1 MILIMIYQSENKDKN
16 ICYDHG
22 NSTEL
27 SQPVYWFSISLE
39 FEKYMKGGLNSRPFL
54 SIGWGWRHPPAP
66 AKSNLQ
72 AHSRSCILYKTPPR
86 LYFYSRW
93 NTRSPLLTYTTSP
106 FWQRVYFVSNSL
118 DSMPLARREIID
130 FDLEIQPLPIRL
142 GINRRPRDLPL
153 GNFRIPFHWGQRAL
167 LVGKSRQLLR
177 LEITNEIVRV
187 GILLVQLWLLN
198 DDRIPS
204 KTPFM
209 LGIVAFILGIL
220 EDLLVFWGVH
230 GWGS

>member
-1 MILIMIYQSENKDKN
+1 
-16 ICYDHG
+16 
-22 NSTEL
+22 
-27 SQPVYWFSISLE
+27 
-39 FEKYMKGGLNSRPFL
+39 
-54 SIGWGWRHPPAP
+54 
-66 AKSNLQ
+66 
-72 AHSRSCILYKTPPR
+72 
-86 LYFYSRW
+86 
-93 NTRSPLLTYTTSP
+93 
-106 FWQRVYFVSNSL
+106 
-118 DSMPLARREIID
+118 MPLARREIID

-230 GWGS
+230 G